1 MGRPSKISQRISE
14 YISLRTLQ
22 DSTLTNSSL
31 VEEVEQK
38 FGISL
43 SDCTIRRERLKH
55 GFVFGPPLH
64 SQLLTQKQIDKRIAF
79 CRKILD
85 EQSDI
90 IPIIVFSNESRFVL
104 GSDKR
109 WVWKRRGDQM
119 PSSTVQQ
126 QKFPSSVMVFA
137 VIGVNFKSK
146 LLIVEGSIDSDR
158 YIQNLEEL
166 NFYDELDKIH
176 GTFNW
181 VFMQD
186 GARCHTCQKTLD
198 YIEENCDII
207 PDWPPNSPD
216 LNPIELLWGILKA
229 FIQKKKPQSKQGLV
243 QELEFA
249 WNSISMDTINKL
261 CESFESRL
269 KLCLKFGGQ
278 SISSHLHL
286 CKEIENF
293 EFDQAHVI
301 WTRED
306 DEILMKMRT
315 QIGNKWN
322 EIAKNIPHKK
332 AHQCK
337 TRWYTSLRY
346 RQLEFIHNEL
356 NKI

>member
-1 MGRPSKISQRISE
+1 
-14 YISLRTLQ
+14 
-22 DSTLTNSSL
+22 
-31 VEEVEQK
+31 
-38 FGISL
+38 
-43 SDCTIRRERLKH
+43 
-55 GFVFGPPLH
+55 
-64 SQLLTQKQIDKRIAF
+64 
-79 CRKILD
+79 
-85 EQSDI
+85 
-90 IPIIVFSNESRFVL
+90 
-104 GSDKR
+104 
-109 WVWKRRGDQM
+109 M

-229 FIQKKKPQSKQGLV
+229 FIQKKKPQSKQELV

-249 WNSISMDTINKL
+249 LNSISMDTINKL
-261 CESFESRL
+261 CESFESRFNL
-269 KLCLKFGGQ
+269 ISFPKLNAYRC
-278 SISSHLHL
+278 HLP
-286 CKEIENF
+286 
-293 EFDQAHVI
+293 V
-301 WTRED
+301 
-306 DEILMKMRT
+306 DEV
-315 QIGNKWN
+315 
-322 EIAKNIPHKK
+322 
-332 AHQCK
+332 
-337 TRWYTSLRY
+337 
-346 RQLEFIHNEL
+346 F
-356 NKI
+356 